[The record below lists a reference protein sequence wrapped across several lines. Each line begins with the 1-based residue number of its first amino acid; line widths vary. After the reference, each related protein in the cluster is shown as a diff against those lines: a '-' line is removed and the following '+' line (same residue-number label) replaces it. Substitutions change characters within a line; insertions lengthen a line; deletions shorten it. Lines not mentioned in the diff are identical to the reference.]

1 MWDEYG
7 FNGNV
12 NDVDSGVQN
21 IRKGVAKIMTNE
33 ASAEQA
39 SFNVDTEFGDLAGAI
54 ARNSLASFIGL
65 ATPNSIDGPPF
76 ENILEQFASY
86 TPLWTLCCLSPDQF
100 NNPYLYRGLPGALEN
115 VVFSSAGRYDGQRA
129 ETIVGAPE
137 YYVNNFSLDM
147 TTAAT
152 EKTGSTNMINMSF
165 DVYEPYSMG
174 YFIHSLQTAAINAGY
189 PSYNGTPY
197 LLKLEFAGYK
207 DNGQMFGSTDALE
220 KYFVIQLKKVTFST
234 NESGSNYK
242 CEATPYHHTGF
253 TNIAQQVPMDLKLR
267 GEDIKEMLISG
278 ESSLCVTLNR
288 DQAKKAKE
296 LTGQS
301 LPDKYIVVFP
311 ENWADRV
318 GLPGDGIDG
327 SWSEDEGGLMTYD
340 PTLPISA
347 PLVGRTGQDSL
358 DYGAGVIGTSS
369 LGFGPSSGGNLNF
382 GFEADVTDEKT
393 GLIKRG
399 ELRIDP
405 KQREFQFNKG
415 VTIQNVIQE
424 VILSSKYA
432 KDAID
437 PKNVD
442 DETGRLSWFRVD
454 VQIVIGDYDSLRN
467 ARQRTYIFR
476 VLPFKVH
483 ASVFR
488 APTANPKGYPML
500 NKIIGKEYKYI
511 YTGQNN
517 DIIKFDI
524 QINQLFHAGAQITN
538 SADSESVANAGNYS
552 ADENADQEQ
561 VSVFS
566 GKVASATT
574 PDASSSYGD
583 FAMTKITTKGGP
595 GAQDVARR
603 TAEIL
608 KNKIL
613 KQGTGD
619 MTKLSL
625 EIIGDPYWISDSGM
639 GNYLGDIYD
648 GPNAGLPAE
657 DAMREKGGSLNYQGT
672 DTYIRVIF
680 RTPVEP
686 NLGTSGQ
693 GGLYNFPPG
702 EKINPYSGIYKVIRC
717 NNKFSD
723 GKFTQTL
730 ECTRMPNQPWDYDP
744 YDGPTPTDK
753 QFAIDISKQDT
764 IDLSPNGDM
773 SNDVDYSDLFGIDAG
788 GLGPGYTDE
797 EIAQNNADLGDFM
810 G

>member
-137 YYVNNFSLDM
+137 YYVNNFSMDM

-288 DQAKKAKE
+288 DQVKKAKE

-347 PLVGRTGQDSL
+347 PLVGRKGQDSL
-358 DYGAGVIGTSS
+358 DYGVGVIGTSS

-382 GFEADVTDEKT
+382 GFEADVTDEET

-424 VILSSKYA
+424 VILSSEYA

-437 PKNVD
+437 PKNID

-454 VQIVIGDYDSLRN
+454 VQIVIGEFDSLRN

-488 APTANPKGYPML
+488 APTTNPKGYPML

-538 SADSESVANAGNYS
+538 SADSESVANAGNSS
-552 ADENADQEQ
+552 ADEKADQQ
-561 VSVFS
+561 QTSVTS
-566 GKVASATT
+566 GNVATATT
-574 PDASSSYGD
+574 PDASPSYGD

-648 GPNAGLPAE
+648 GPNAGLPGE

-744 YDGPTPTDK
+744 YDGPSPTDK
-753 QFAIDISKQDT
+753 QLAIDISKQDT